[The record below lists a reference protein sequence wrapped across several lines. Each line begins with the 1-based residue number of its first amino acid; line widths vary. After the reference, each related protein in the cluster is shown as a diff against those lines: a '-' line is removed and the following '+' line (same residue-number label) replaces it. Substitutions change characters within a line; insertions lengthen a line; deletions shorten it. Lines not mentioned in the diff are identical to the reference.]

1 MDTRALIVIGPSGVG
16 KSTIFS
22 ALRRD
27 GVIDI
32 IPTWTTRAPRH
43 YEHASNTDHVFCSE
57 AEFRRRVSED
67 YFMETAQ
74 PFGLD
79 AYYGLP
85 HLSEPRRSG
94 SIPVLMLRAGVMG
107 LVEAQLSD
115 YIVYQVEAPY
125 ERVRD
130 HLQLRESRDGKLGNR
145 LDNYAQELMSGRRFA
160 NRIVDNSRPLADTLN
175 VVKGYLQEDF
185 ATHPV
190 LRSAPQK
197 NFSSGGHIGL
207 TRAPLV

>member
-22 ALRRD
+22 ALRRER
-27 GVIDI
+27 VIEL

-57 AEFRRRVSED
+57 TEFRRRVSEN
-67 YFMETAQ
+67 YFMETVR
-74 PFGLD
+74 PFGLEHD
-79 AYYGLP
+79 YGLP
-85 HLSEPRRSG
+85 HLSETRRSG

-107 LVEAQLSD
+107 LVGAYLSD
-115 YIVYQVEAPY
+115 FIVYQVEAPY

-130 HLQLRESRDGKLGNR
+130 HLRLRESRDGELGNR
-145 LDNYAQELMSGRRFA
+145 LDDYAQELASGRRFA
-160 NRIVDNSRPLADTLN
+160 NRIVDNSRPLADTLG

-190 LRSAPQK
+190 FRSHARK
-197 NFSSGGHIGL
+197 SSPEVITSG
-207 TRAPLV
+207 